1 MKKIKA
7 SRLADGNK
15 LFVPSITLDDAGLYV
30 KLPGLFKGKE
40 TFLNYKDISAVTV
53 DAPLVG
59 FSTINFNAKGTWVSV
74 HGFKS
79 NEVKEIKAAIQ
90 QGYYKPDKVEVIEH
104 YHSDRLTADDNVVIG
119 MNDQSYEQN
128 SVSAVADDNDNVE
141 LDKLDKKARIQEAK
155 LLKKQIELEKERGDE
170 EKEEKIF
177 ASIMEINFG
186 KDKDQIVNQL
196 IAIKDIAE
204 RYALDD
210 SEKYNVAESKFKSG
224 IMLLASIDPNNPMI
238 PFFNSAI
245 HEWKQKKEKHKK
257 DDIKHI
263 ITYLVL
269 VVLFF
274 ALLAIFDK

>member
-15 LFVPSITLDDAGLYV
+15 LFVPSITLDDTGLYV

-104 YHSDRLTADDNVVIG
+104 YHRLTADDNDVIG

-128 SVSAVADDNDNVE
+128 SVSAVADDNHNVE

-170 EKEEKIF
+170 EKEEKVF

-186 KDKDQIVNQL
+186 NDKDQIVNQL
-196 IAIKDIAE
+196 ITIKDIAE

-238 PFFNSAI
+238 PFFNSTI
-245 HEWKQKKEKHKK
+245 NEWKQKKEKHKK
-257 DDIKHI
+257 DDIKQI
-263 ITYLVL
+263 IIYLVS
-269 VVLFF
+269 VGLFF